1 MELLFARQP
10 IFDRNRKVVAYEL
23 LYRSDRLNEFDG
35 TDERVATAKV
45 INAVFYSP
53 DGRNLLGGKTAF
65 INFPASLLVDDSA
78 ELLPRNRVVV
88 EILETVEPTP
98 EVIEACKRLRSKGYA
113 LALDDFVD
121 LEGGH
126 PLVQFADYV
135 KIDLTITDRKEG
147 ERIFARY
154 RRSGCRLLAEKVE
167 TEEDFRWAAALGFSL
182 FQGYFFSRPIMSS
195 VREAA
200 GFKLNFLEL
209 LKNLSAPQLDFTGI
223 ASIVNREPTLSYK
236 LLRFA
241 NSALLGRKQPAR
253 TVKQALSFVGEI
265 ALRKWLSIVIIMDLA
280 SDTADEVMT
289 NVLMRARLCEILA
302 EPSGLKARKAE
313 LFTLG
318 LFSRLD
324 KLFSQPLSEL
334 IADINL
340 ADDIRNTLLET
351 VTTPHAV
358 SRLWTLILAYEVG
371 DWNRACELLPQLNL
385 EPATLTAAYFDA
397 VSWAESM
404 CKRAGPSAMR
414 S

>member
-10 IFDRNRKVVAYEL
+10 IFDLNRKVVAYEL
-23 LYRSDRLNEFDG
+23 LYRSDGVNEFDG
-35 TDERVATAKV
+35 TDERLATVKV

-53 DGRNLLGGKTAF
+53 DGRNLLGGKAAF

-98 EVIEACKRLRSKGYA
+98 EVIQACKRLRAKGYA

-121 LEGGH
+121 LQGGH
-126 PLVQFADYV
+126 PLIPFADYIKV
-135 KIDLTITDRKEG
+135 DLKITDRKEG
-147 ERIFARY
+147 ERILSRY

-209 LKNLSAPQLDFTGI
+209 LKSISAPEIDFVGI
-223 ASIVNREPTLSYK
+223 AALINREPTLSYK

-241 NSALLGRKQPAR
+241 NSALLARKQPAR
-253 TVKQALSFVGEI
+253 TVKQALSFLGEI
-265 ALRKWLSIVIIMDLA
+265 ELRKWLSIVVIMDLA
-280 SDTADEVMT
+280 SDSPGEVMT

-302 EPSGLKARKAE
+302 EPSGLGARTAE

-324 KLFSQPLSEL
+324 TLFSQPLSEL

-340 ADDIRNTLLET
+340 ADDIRSALLET
-351 VTTPHAV
+351 VTTPDAV
-358 SRLWTLILAYEVG
+358 SRLWTLILAYEAG
-371 DWNRACELLPQLNL
+371 DWNRAYELLSQLNL
-385 EPATLTAAYFDA
+385 ELATLTAAYPDA
-397 VSWAESM
+397 VTWADSM
-404 CKRAGPSAMR
+404 CKRAGSSR
-414 S
+414 